1 MRGEHAVV
9 EAHVVEDAVEFVRGR
24 DADEE
29 LVGPASDGVIGIWLR
44 AFVFPDAATAGE
56 ARQLIRGRG

>member
-1 MRGEHAVV
+1 VRGEHAVV

-29 LVGPASDGVIGIWLR
+29 LVGPASDGVIGI
-44 AFVFPDAATAGE
+44 
-56 ARQLIRGRG
+56 